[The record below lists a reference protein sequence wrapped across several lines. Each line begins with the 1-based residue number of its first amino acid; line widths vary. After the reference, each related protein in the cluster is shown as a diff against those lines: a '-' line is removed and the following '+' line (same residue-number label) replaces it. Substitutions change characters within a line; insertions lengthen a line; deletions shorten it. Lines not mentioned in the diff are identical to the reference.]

1 MLMLA
6 LSAKS
11 EIRELMVRFDKNG
24 DGLVS
29 AEERQQAAEGR
40 GQRLRDRMQGQGDDI
55 AEAIDTDGDGNISRE
70 EYLAA
75 PTPMADFADTDGD
88 GGVTQEEFAAFVQ
101 AAKAKRK

>member
-1 MLMLA
+1 MTRA
-6 LSAKS
+6 ERTTPREAGCAGTDKS
-11 EIRELMVRFDKNG
+11 G
-24 DGLVS
+24 DGRVS
-29 AEERQQAAEGR
+29 AEERQQAAGGR
-40 GQRLRDRMQGQGDDI
+40 GQRLRDRVQGQGDDI
-55 AEAIDTDGDGNISRE
+55 AEAIDTDCDCHISRE

>member
-1 MLMLA
+1 MYGRVRVFFDQEEDGIGEFC
-6 LSAKS
+6 LS
-11 EIRELMVRFDKNG
+11 R
-24 DGLVS
+24 GLGNVCK
-29 AEERQQAAEGR
+29 RQ
-40 GQRLRDRMQGQGDDI
+40 
-55 AEAIDTDGDGNISRE
+55 E